1 MPIGNAIYSLLTS
14 DGTLSSAI
22 GTKVFPDTVP
32 QGQLFPAV
40 VYTVVGTDPTD
51 AKDGASPLDVL
62 RIQIDTYSTS
72 YDSTQ
77 TIKDRI
83 RTVLDRYSGTVQMM
97 NIDSIRFSG
106 DGSGDYE
113 ENIGIYWVSQN
124 FDIRLRR

>member
-40 VYTVVGTDPTD
+40 VYTVVGTGPTD
-51 AKDGASPLDVL
+51 AKDGTSPLDVL